1 MYGWMTPV
9 ELCRFLA
16 PFYPTWDTKLAR
28 DSLDRFE
35 IPSHTRIGRLS
46 KGQAVKLGLVVALA
60 HRPAIVILD
69 DPAMGLD
76 PIARK
81 EFNRDLVEHL
91 QTSGCTVLYSS
102 HLLDEVEAVAD
113 AVAILDRGKIV
124 RTATTDHLRDEVKQ
138 VVLAVDSLAEAPRP
152 EGLLDVR
159 RHDDRVAIITDQAG
173 RYIQQLSAG
182 GIDHNV
188 VDLSLD
194 EIFEAYVIGRAARL
208 AGSFPECAGAG
219 INHGFLGPR
228 PVMNSLLWK
237 QWRETRRHSGDLHGL
252 DDHRG
257 LLCDRHMSSATTIVP
272 SWDTSVAGPSSTPY
286 LPLLFWPCAHRTAS
300 GRTGQSHSLPLC
312 QFPCVAWQP
321 FGSRAPSQRWAS
333 RS

>member
-1 MYGWMTPV
+1 MTEPVIQIEQLVKTYGSKNVLQNVSLSIPAGQTLALLGRNGAGKTTMIRILLGLLPADSGVCRLGGVDPAVDPLKVRSNVGYLAEDQTMYGWMTPV

-16 PFYPTWDTKLAR
+16 PFYPTWDMKLAR

-124 RTATTDHLRDEVKQ
+124 RTGTTDRLRDEVKQ
-138 VVLAVDSLAEAPRP
+138 VVLAFDSLAEAPQP

-194 EIFEAYVIGRAARL
+194 EIFEAYVIGRAHDW
-208 AGSFPECAGAG
+208 PD
-219 INHGFLGPR
+219 
-228 PVMNSLLWK
+228 
-237 QWRETRRHSGDLHGL
+237 HSQ
-252 DDHRG
+252 
-257 LLCDRHMSSATTIVP
+257 SALV
-272 SWDTSVAGPSSTPY
+272 SA
-286 LPLLFWPCAHRTAS
+286 
-300 GRTGQSHSLPLC
+300 
-312 QFPCVAWQP
+312 
-321 FGSRAPSQRWAS
+321 
-333 RS
+333 

>member
-1 MYGWMTPV
+1 M
-9 ELCRFLA
+9 
-16 PFYPTWDTKLAR
+16 KLAR

-124 RTATTDHLRDEVKQ
+124 RTGTTDRLRDEVKQ
-138 VVLAVDSLAEAPRP
+138 VVLAVNSLAEAPP
-152 EGLLDVR
+152 PDGLLDVR
-159 RHDDRVAIITDQAG
+159 RHDDRVAITVDQAG
-173 RYIQQLSAG
+173 RYIQQLSVA
-182 GIDHNV
+182 GIDHHV

-194 EIFEAYVIGRAARL
+194 EIFEAYVIGRAHDW
-208 AGSFPECAGAG
+208 P
-219 INHGFLGPR
+219 NH
-228 PVMNSLLWK
+228 S
-237 QWRETRRHSGDLHGL
+237 Q
-252 DDHRG
+252 
-257 LLCDRHMSSATTIVP
+257 SALVP
-272 SWDTSVAGPSSTPY
+272 A
-286 LPLLFWPCAHRTAS
+286 
-300 GRTGQSHSLPLC
+300 
-312 QFPCVAWQP
+312 
-321 FGSRAPSQRWAS
+321 
-333 RS
+333 

>member
-1 MYGWMTPV
+1 MTEPAIQIERLVKAYGSKNVLQNVSLSIPPGQTLALLGRNGAGKTTMIRILLGLLPADSGFCRIGGVDPAADPLKVRRSVGYLAEDQTMYDWMTPV

-16 PFYPTWDTKLAR
+16 PFYPTWDMKLALG
-28 DSLDRFE
+28 SLDRFE
-35 IPSHTRIGRLS
+35 IPSHTRVGRLS

-60 HRPAIVILD
+60 HRPSIVILD

-124 RTATTDHLRDEVKQ
+124 RTAATDRLREEVKQ
-138 VVLAVDSLAEAPRP
+138 VVLAFDSLAGSLSP

-173 RYIQQLSAG
+173 RYIQQLSAAE
-182 GIDHNV
+182 IDHTV

-194 EIFEAYVIGRAARL
+194 EIFEAYVIGRARDWPNHSESAL
-208 AGSFPECAGAG
+208 ALA
-219 INHGFLGPR
+219 
-228 PVMNSLLWK
+228 
-237 QWRETRRHSGDLHGL
+237 
-252 DDHRG
+252 
-257 LLCDRHMSSATTIVP
+257 
-272 SWDTSVAGPSSTPY
+272 
-286 LPLLFWPCAHRTAS
+286 
-300 GRTGQSHSLPLC
+300 
-312 QFPCVAWQP
+312 
-321 FGSRAPSQRWAS
+321 
-333 RS
+333 

>member
-1 MYGWMTPV
+1 MTEAVIQIEQLVKTYGSKNVLQNVSLSIPAGQTLALLGRNGAGKTTMIRILLGLLPADSGVCRLGGVDPAVDPLKVRSNVGYLAEDQTMYGWMTPV
-9 ELCRFLA
+9 ELCLFLT
-16 PFYPTWDTKLAR
+16 PFYPTWDMTLAR

-35 IPSHTRIGRLS
+35 IPCHTRIGRLS

-124 RTATTDHLRDEVKQ
+124 RTATTDRLRDDVKQ
-138 VVLAVDSLAEAPRP
+138 VVLAVDSLAEAPPP

-159 RHDDRVAIITDQAG
+159 RHDDRVAIIADQAG
-173 RYIQQLSAG
+173 RYIQQLSVA

-194 EIFEAYVIGRAARL
+194 EIFEAYVIGRA
-208 AGSFPECAGAG
+208 
-219 INHGFLGPR
+219 HGWPD
-228 PVMNSLLWK
+228 
-237 QWRETRRHSGDLHGL
+237 HSQNALV
-252 DDHRG
+252 
-257 LLCDRHMSSATTIVP
+257 TT
-272 SWDTSVAGPSSTPY
+272 
-286 LPLLFWPCAHRTAS
+286 
-300 GRTGQSHSLPLC
+300 
-312 QFPCVAWQP
+312 
-321 FGSRAPSQRWAS
+321 
-333 RS
+333 